1 MPIFCVVHGCGGRA
15 VSHAIVGDPRGA
27 SSPPVRLDARSRPP
41 AASAGL
47 VAAAAAAAGPAASS
61 MHATDKVL
69 SPHPPLSRR
78 RRRCCTPVP
87 RTAGLF
93 CDVHPDGALPGRGAS
108 LSTAS
113 KQTLEGTSAT
123 CEASRKQITCA
134 CSTEHCLAQN
144 TTRCNT
150 TSMCYTQ
157 YLQTSDGSDP
167 RKQGCIN
174 SKTPLLCENRRPA
187 VHSAARWPHLVC
199 CSQNLC
205 NLNVLLAPPGKLD
218 RVRDPVSQPDLQPG
232 MPGLTP
238 SNNSGLSSG
247 EPTTTAPPPSQRLL
261 SPVFLAVLAVGV
273 GSLAVVALAVLAVLR
288 RHAGLLGTRYVNR
301 SSYLKGRR
309 QTTNDDPTALSLPLP
324 NGGTYDN
331 KLAVVS

>member
-1 MPIFCVVHGCGGRA
+1 MAAPGVVSVATAATSFVRAVCCFWVCGLILCVV
-15 VSHAIVGDPRGA
+15 
-27 SSPPVRLDARSRPP
+27 
-41 AASAGL
+41 L
-47 VAAAAAAAGPAASS
+47 V
-61 MHATDKVL
+61 
-69 SPHPPLSRR
+69 
-78 RRRCCTPVP
+78 
-87 RTAGLF
+87 
-93 CDVHPDGALPGRGAS
+93 
-108 LSTAS
+108 
-113 KQTLEGTSAT
+113 EG
-123 CEASRKQITCA
+123 KQITCA

-205 NLNVLLAPPGKLD
+205 NLNVLLAP
-218 RVRDPVSQPDLQPG
+218 PVSQPDLQPG

>member
-1 MPIFCVVHGCGGRA
+1 A
-15 VSHAIVGDPRGA
+15 V
-27 SSPPVRLDARSRPP
+27 
-41 AASAGL
+41 
-47 VAAAAAAAGPAASS
+47 AAAGPAASS
-61 MHATDKVL
+61 MHPSDKDFPL
-69 SPHPPLSRR
+69 RLLSRR
-78 RRRCCTPVP
+78 RRRF
-87 RTAGLF
+87 RGRHGFF
-93 CDVHPDGALPGRGAS
+93 CDVHSTVCKEGGFRGALS
-108 LSTAS
+108 LSRTS
-113 KQTLEGTSAT
+113 KQTRRALCAIHDIQS
-123 CEASRKQITCA
+123 QITCA

-167 RKQGCIN
+167 HKQGCIN

-205 NLNVLLAPPGKLD
+205 NLNVLLAPPGKHAH
-218 RVRDPVSQPDLQPG
+218 RNGCVSQPDLQSVVPG
-232 MPGLTP
+232 HTP
-238 SNNSGLSSG
+238 SNNSGLASG

-309 QTTNDDPTALSLPLP
+309 QTTSDDPTALSLPLP